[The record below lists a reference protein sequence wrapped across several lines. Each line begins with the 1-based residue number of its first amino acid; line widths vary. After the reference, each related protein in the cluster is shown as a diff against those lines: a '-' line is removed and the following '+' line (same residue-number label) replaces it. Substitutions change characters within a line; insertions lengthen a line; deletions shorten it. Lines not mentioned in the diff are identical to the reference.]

1 VLIASGFG
9 TGQPSRPFVKELA
22 PLSGLHDDAN
32 ALTDYGVT
40 SRNSDIASVEKQ
52 RLHDVEAHVMEVE
65 VGEPDTLSPVPSGGM
80 DEFGTLVSV
89 QTPFIHFDL
98 TAAVR
103 AATGRVDF

>member
-1 VLIASGFG
+1 MLIASGFG

-32 ALTDYGVT
+32 ALIEYDVT
-40 SRNSDIASVEKQ
+40 SDIGSIEKK
-52 RLHDVEAHVMEVE
+52 RLHDVEAHVIEVE
-65 VGEPDTLSPVPSGGM
+65 VSDPDTLSAVPSSGGM